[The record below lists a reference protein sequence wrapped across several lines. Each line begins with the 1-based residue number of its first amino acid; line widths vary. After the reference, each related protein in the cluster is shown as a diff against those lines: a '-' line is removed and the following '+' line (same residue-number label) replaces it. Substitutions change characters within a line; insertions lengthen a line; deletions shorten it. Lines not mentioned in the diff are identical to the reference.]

1 MPPVPQA
8 VSAVRDAVRAAL
20 AGDPVP
26 VVLPDIPDDDLVAE
40 AVRQRVAGLLVH
52 GGLRESVDERLRS
65 VADVD
70 RMAVLRQVRQMEE
83 LACALTDVPFL
94 SIKGPLLAIQT
105 TGDFAAR
112 GFGDI
117 DVLVS
122 LDDVADVHDR
132 LADAGWRP
140 YGKFPRP
147 GPSWAWRH
155 LLRSYCEL
163 PLHGARSAVD
173 LHWALAPTR
182 GRLPTFA
189 EAWARREEVPLAGRR
204 WATLNRGDALRHACV
219 HAATDSWRWLRSLVD
234 IHRLASQDQT
244 WSLLES
250 DLGPTE
256 LTTLRV
262 VRDRIGLPA
271 AVPERVL
278 TAIDDVPR
286 RRLAVANWGV
296 EMLENHDAGNWT
308 TQSLIARLGQ
318 STSITEGL
326 GAISSAILPAHSLAD
341 VHSAHAAVAIPQA
354 LGRRGRIV
362 TGKVR
367 GRWRRPARSG

>member
-8 VSAVRDAVRAAL
+8 VSAVRDAVRAVL
-20 AGDPVP
+20 AGDPLP
-26 VVLPDIPDDDLVAE
+26 VVPPEISDEDLAAE
-40 AVRQRVAGLLVH
+40 VVRQRVAGLLV
-52 GGLRESVDERLRS
+52 GVGLRDSVEESLRS

-70 RMAVLRQVRQMEE
+70 RMAVLLQVRQMDE
-83 LACALTDVPFL
+83 LACALIDVPWL

-105 TGDFAAR
+105 TSDFAAR

-122 LDDVADVHDR
+122 LDDVADVHGR
-132 LADAGWRP
+132 LVDAGWWP
-140 YGKFPRP
+140 YGNFPRP

-163 PLHGARSAVD
+163 PLYGARSTVD

-189 EAWARREEVPLAGRR
+189 EAWARREEIPLSGRR
-204 WATLNRGDALRHACV
+204 WVTLNRGDALRHACV

-234 IHRLASQDQT
+234 IYRLASQEET
-244 WSLLES
+244 WSLLEH
-250 DLGPTE
+250 DLGPPE

-278 TAIDDVPR
+278 AAVDDVPR
-286 RRLAVANWGV
+286 RRLAVAGWGV

-318 STSITEGL
+318 STTMTEGL
-326 GAISSAILPAHSLAD
+326 AAISSAILPAHSLAG

-354 LGRRGRIV
+354 LGRRGRLV
-362 TGKVR
+362 TGKAR
-367 GRWRRPARSG
+367 ARLRRRARLG